1 VAQSTVKVVGLYAE
15 VLVDGRTVDLDV
27 LEDDALD
34 EIEDVVERVVT
45 RSRAD
50 GHVLALRTS
59 TSVMACRTVDGE
71 ADQQATMERMMD
83 SARALAGE
91 LRGRTTAN
99 GRIDIAVYLEIGEA
113 QRSSTGNSQTLSGP
127 FIETRPWLAS
137 PPVAGTWM
145 SRSVVQSVT
154 KLACETTWCRL
165 QDK

>member
-1 VAQSTVKVVGLYAE
+1 
-15 VLVDGRTVDLDV
+15 
-27 LEDDALD
+27 
-34 EIEDVVERVVT
+34 
-45 RSRAD
+45 
-50 GHVLALRTS
+50 
-59 TSVMACRTVDGE
+59 MACRTVDGE